1 MDQANNNR
9 NQMDDIT
16 KGLLIITQLEDTSG
30 KINEACKEILRI
42 SSNPISI
49 MLEGNNV
56 KTHINNIIINVA
68 ILNNF
73 LEALNKVNKGDKDE
87 NN

>member
-1 MDQANNNR
+1 MDQANNSK

-16 KGLLIITQLEDTSG
+16 KGLLIITQLEDTSS